1 MLKNKELERFKNSLA
16 QNIILYLDLNNFER
30 DFSKKY
36 IFFLLLF
43 WKKV

>member
-1 MLKNKELERFKNSLA
+1 MLKNVELETFKNSLA
-16 QNIILYLDLNNFER
+16 KNIILNLDLNNFER
-30 DFSKKY
+30 DFSKKN